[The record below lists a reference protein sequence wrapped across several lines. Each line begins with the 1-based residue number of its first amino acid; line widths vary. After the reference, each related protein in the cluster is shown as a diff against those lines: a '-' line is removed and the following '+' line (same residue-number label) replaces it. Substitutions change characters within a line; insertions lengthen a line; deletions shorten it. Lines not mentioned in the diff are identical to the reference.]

1 MFIEASVPKSEHRKR
16 CRSIWAKQEPPV
28 PVASVQMVQNLN
40 SEVAAMR
47 FIPSTNLLELQDRTG
62 GTEIMP
68 TLILKNPK
76 MFCLPC
82 DGREAFSLVWSND
95 LANELAK
102 ASRLESGSAARL
114 RLGAQ
119 LLYLAYQ
126 CQHCKGEPIGVLIK
140 REEWQLWL
148 HGRSPMEEV
157 EVPSFI
163 PRPERHPFRDALVAM
178 HDGKTLAAVLSPYIY

>member
-62 GTEIMP
+62 GSEIMP
-68 TLILKNPK
+68 TLILKNPQ
-76 MFCLPC
+76 MFCLPS
-82 DGREAFSLVWSND
+82 DGREAFSLVWSNAF
-95 LANELAK
+95 ANELAK
-102 ASRLESGSAARL
+102 ASRLDSGGAASL

-119 LLYLAYQ
+119 LWYLAYQ
-126 CQHCKGEPIGVLIK
+126 CQHCKGE
-140 REEWQLWL
+140 
-148 HGRSPMEEV
+148 
-157 EVPSFI
+157 
-163 PRPERHPFRDALVAM
+163 
-178 HDGKTLAAVLSPYIY
+178 